1 MNPLKSF
8 TLSWWQAG
16 LLKLSMLALGLAVG
30 ATWPEVF
37 VAWRNMLVVLFL
49 VPAFYLSYVWL
60 NQIW

>member
-8 TLSWWQAG
+8 TLTWWQAG
-16 LLKLSMLALGLAVG
+16 LLKLAMLALGLAIG
-30 ATWPEVF
+30 STWPHVF
-37 VAWRNMLVVLFL
+37 VAWRNLLVVLFL